1 MKRIGLLL
9 IVLTCCLTLSRT
21 ADAAW
26 EKWYRYS
33 QPVKILNVHTEVVNG
48 SVSFVAYYLSPTEV
62 VSVTNLDRA
71 DMQAIKN
78 ALDDAYRTG
87 KRVMRIANRQWNRNP
102 TTTLWYDSAD
112 NNVNVTTYAI
122 QGGDQIILRIVP

>member
-1 MKRIGLLL
+1 MKRIALLL
-9 IVLTCCLTLSRT
+9 IALACCLTYSRT

-26 EKWYRYS
+26 EKWYRYA

-48 SVSFVAYYLSPTEV
+48 SIAFVAYYLSPTEV
-62 VSVTNLDRA
+62 VSISNLDRA

-78 ALDDAYRTG
+78 VLDDAYRTG
-87 KRVMRIANRQWNRNP
+87 KRVMRIANRNPNRYP
-102 TTTLWYDSAD
+102 TTSLWYDAAD
-112 NNVNVTTYAI
+112 NNVNVTSYGI

>member
-9 IVLTCCLTLSRT
+9 IALTCCLTYARP

-33 QPVKILNVHTEVVNG
+33 QPVKILSVHTEVVNG
-48 SVSFVAYYLSPTEV
+48 SISFVAYYLSPTEV
-62 VSVTNLDRA
+62 VSIANLDRA

-78 ALDDAYRTG
+78 ALDDAYKTG
-87 KRVMRIANRQWNRNP
+87 KRVMRIANRNLNRNA
-102 TTTLWYDSAD
+102 TTALWYDSAD
-112 NNVNVTTYAI
+112 NNVNVTFYGI

>member
-9 IVLTCCLTLSRT
+9 ITLACLLTLSRT

-33 QPVKILNVHTEVVNG
+33 QPVKILNVHTEVVGG
-48 SVSFVAYYLSPTEV
+48 SIAFVAYYLSPTEV
-62 VSVTNLDRA
+62 VSIANLDRP

-87 KRVMRIANRQWNRNP
+87 KRVMRIANRNYSRNP
-102 TTTLWYDSAD
+102 TTSLWYDAAD
-112 NNVNVTTYAI
+112 NNVNVTFYAI